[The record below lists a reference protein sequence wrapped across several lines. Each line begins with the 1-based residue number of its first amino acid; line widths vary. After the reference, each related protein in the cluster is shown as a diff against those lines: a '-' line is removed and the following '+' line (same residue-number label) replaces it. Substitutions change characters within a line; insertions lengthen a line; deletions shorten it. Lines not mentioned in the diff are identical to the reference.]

1 MLGSHLFL
9 LTLPVLVYM
18 SLYIFIRCAYYYDWA
33 ARPVAMLWYFLQ
45 NKANVVMFG
54 PPIDRDDTS
63 VQEMLNTYGNLFY
76 WIMLYDEERMKAYTC
91 GLQEVPKNKTF
102 LDIGT
107 GKHMPLA
114 RLALENGAKEV
125 VAIEG
130 NRASY
135 KYAKKLRDSD
145 AKLQGRLTL
154 IHGISQDVELDNA
167 FHLNGLV
174 HEIIGTI
181 ASDEGFP
188 KFVADARKRFLE
200 PDSVIIPQRVST
212 LAVPVQDPVPFT
224 TVSDRMVST
233 LFGGVSKM
241 ITTPSVQC
249 VCNPP
254 LFAAVGK
261 PMYLSDPKE
270 CESWSATEE
279 GLQQDNIIDYSV
291 DQDGVFSG
299 FYMAPMADLG
309 SKGQLDALTN
319 ITSWGIMYIRTVNNP
334 VPVKAGDVIHL
345 CFRVDC
351 SQAVPQFQ
359 VQASIENTEGSTVSA
374 GATEWMGTGLIVGK
388 NLW

>member
-9 LTLPVLVYM
+9 LTLPLLVYV
-18 SLYIFIRCAYYYDWA
+18 SLYIIIRCGYYYDWA
-33 ARPVAMLWYFLQ
+33 AKPMAMLWYFLQ

-54 PPIDRDDTS
+54 PPIDRNDSS

-76 WIMLYDEERMKAYTC
+76 WIMLYDEERMKAYTK
-91 GLQEVPKNKTF
+91 GLQEVPKDKTF

-130 NRASY
+130 NHASY

-145 AKLQGRLTL
+145 SNLQDKLTL
-154 IHGISQDVELDNA
+154 IHGISQDVELDNG

-188 KFVADARKRFLE
+188 KFVADARKRFLQ

-224 TVSDRMVST
+224 SISDRMISK
-233 LFGGVSKM
+233 LFGGVSRM
-241 ITTPSVQC
+241 IAKPSAQC

-254 LFAAVGK
+254 LRASGGE

-279 GLQQDNIIDYSV
+279 GLQQENTIAYSV
-291 DQDGVFSG
+291 LQEGVFSG

-309 SKGQLDALTN
+309 SKGQLDALTH
-319 ITSWGIMYIRTVNNP
+319 ITSWGTMYIRTVQKAI
-334 VPVKAGDVIHL
+334 PVKVGDVIHL
-345 CFRVDC
+345 SFNVDC
-351 SQAVPQFQ
+351 SQSVPQFK
-359 VQASIENTEGSTVSA
+359 VQASIETLDGSTLGA
-374 GATEWMGTGLIVGK
+374 GATDWMGTGLIVGK

>member
-1 MLGSHLFL
+1 
-9 LTLPVLVYM
+9 
-18 SLYIFIRCAYYYDWA
+18 
-33 ARPVAMLWYFLQ
+33 MLWYFLQ
-45 NKANVVMFG
+45 NKGNVVMFG
-54 PPIDRDDTS
+54 PPIDRGDTS

-76 WIMLYDEERMKAYTC
+76 WIMLYDEERMKAYTS
-91 GLQEVPKNKTF
+91 GLQEIPKDKTF

-114 RLALENGAKEV
+114 RLALESGAKGV

-130 NRASY
+130 NHASY
-135 KYAKKLRDSD
+135 QYAKKLRDSD
-145 AKLQGRLTL
+145 SQLRDKLTL
-154 IHGISQDVELDNA
+154 IHGISQNVEIDSA

-188 KFVADARKRFLE
+188 NFVADARRRFLE
-200 PDSVIIPQRVST
+200 PNSVIIPQRVAT

-224 TVSDRMVST
+224 SFVDRLVSL

-241 ITTPSVQC
+241 IATPNVQC

-254 LFAAVGK
+254 LQAGGGK
-261 PMYLSDPKE
+261 SMYLSEPQE

-279 GLQQDNIIDYSV
+279 GLEQNNTIAYPVQEE
-291 DQDGVFSG
+291 GVFSG

-319 ITSWGIMYIRTVNNP
+319 ITSWGIMYIRLVNKP
-334 VPVKAGDVIHL
+334 VPVKPGDVIHL

-351 SQAVPQFQ
+351 SQAVPQFRA
-359 VQASIENTEGSTVSA
+359 QASVEDLEGSSLNA
-374 GATEWMGTGLIVGK
+374 GTTEWAGTGLIVGK

>member
-1 MLGSHLFL
+1 MLSSHLLL
-9 LTLPVLVYM
+9 LTLPLLAYA
-18 SLYIFIRCAYYYDWA
+18 SLYVTIRCAYCYDWA
-33 ARPVAMLWYFLQ
+33 AKPMAMLWYFLQ

-54 PPIDRDDTS
+54 PPIEKDGTS

-76 WIMLYDEERMKAYTC
+76 WIMLYDEERMKAYTR
-91 GLQEVPKNKTF
+91 GLQEFPKDRTL

-114 RLALENGAKEV
+114 RLALENGAKKV

-130 NRASY
+130 NHASY
-135 KYAKKLRDSD
+135 SYAKKLRDSD
-145 AKLQGRLTL
+145 STLQDKLTL
-154 IHGISQDVELDNA
+154 IHGISQDVELDQSYQ
-167 FHLNGLV
+167 LNGLV

-188 KFVADARKRFLE
+188 KFVADARRRFLQ
-200 PDSVIIPQRVST
+200 PNSVIIPQRVST
-212 LAVPVQDPVPFT
+212 LAVPVQDPAPFT
-224 TVSDRMVST
+224 NFSDRIIST
-233 LFGGVSKM
+233 LFGGEPTM
-241 ITTPSVQC
+241 ITTPNVQC

-254 LFAAVGK
+254 LQAAEGK
-261 PMYLSDPKE
+261 PMYLSQPKE

-279 GLQQDNIIDYSV
+279 GLQQNNTVVYPV
-291 DQDGVFSG
+291 EQDGVYSG

-334 VPVKAGDVIHL
+334 VSVNAGDAIHL
-345 CFRVDC
+345 SFKVDC
-351 SQAVPQFQ
+351 SQAVPQFH
-359 VQASIENTEGSTVSA
+359 VQTSIENSDGSTQNA
-374 GATEWMGTGLIVGK
+374 GAAEWIGTGLIVGK

>member
-1 MLGSHLFL
+1 MLSSHLIL
-9 LTLPVLVYM
+9 LTLPLLAYGA
-18 SLYIFIRCAYYYDWA
+18 LYVTIRCAYCYDWA
-33 ARPVAMLWYFLQ
+33 AKPMAMLWYFLQ

-54 PPIDRDDTS
+54 PPIEKDGTS

-76 WIMLYDEERMKAYTC
+76 WIMLYDEERMKAYTR
-91 GLQEVPKNKTF
+91 GLQEFPKDRTL

-114 RLALENGAKEV
+114 RLALENGAKKV

-130 NRASY
+130 NHASY
-135 KYAKKLRDSD
+135 SYAKKLRDSD
-145 AKLQGRLTL
+145 STLQDKLTL
-154 IHGISQDVELDNA
+154 IHGISQDVELDQSYQ
-167 FHLNGLV
+167 LNGLV

-188 KFVADARKRFLE
+188 KFVADARRRFLQ
-200 PDSVIIPQRVST
+200 PNSVIIPQRVST

-224 TVSDRMVST
+224 NFSDRIIST
-233 LFGGVSKM
+233 LFGGEPTM
-241 ITTPSVQC
+241 ITTPNVQC

-254 LFAAVGK
+254 LQAAEGK
-261 PMYLSDPKE
+261 PMYLSQPKE

-279 GLQQDNIIDYSV
+279 GLQQNNTVVYSV
-291 DQDGVFSG
+291 EQDGVYSG

-334 VPVKAGDVIHL
+334 VPVNAGDAIHL
-345 CFRVDC
+345 SFKVDC
-351 SQAVPQFQ
+351 SQAVPQFH
-359 VQASIENTEGSTVSA
+359 VQTSIENSDGSTQNA
-374 GATEWMGTGLIVGK
+374 GAAEWIGTGLIVGK